1 MIVGARVA
9 PVFKIDTAKAHA
21 SISPR
26 SEKNAIVMAGAVC
39 FASWWVNLRFV
50 LLGTRQTEGKEGCKI
65 RRFFLFGHGS
75 TNYRYNIPS
84 LSLLT
89 LPSLYTRPF
98 LVFPSLRAFLT
109 TLSSASLQFPP
120 LSFLSIFT
128 LLMLL
133 VFPPVQG
140 SHLRSSPPSTSFQLL
155 SRRVSEEM
163 LLEGIRRGAHGSSP
177 VVALH

>member
-1 MIVGARVA
+1 MHRGGLTSDSFCSGRDKQRGKKGARFVDSSCL
-9 PVFKIDTAKAHA
+9 DT
-21 SISPR
+21 
-26 SEKNAIVMAGAVC
+26 V
-39 FASWWVNLRFV
+39 
-50 LLGTRQTEGKEGCKI
+50 RQITATI
-65 RRFFLFGHGS
+65 F
-75 TNYRYNIPS
+75 P

-89 LPSLYTRPF
+89 LPSLNTRPF

-140 SHLRSSPPSTSFQLL
+140 SHLRSSPSTSFQLL

>member
-50 LLGTRQTEGKEGCKI
+50 LLGTRQTERKEGCKI

-84 LSLLT
+84 LSSHPPFPEHSALPRFPQFTSFPYDPLL
-89 LPSLYTRPF
+89 R
-98 LVFPSLRAFLT
+98 
-109 TLSSASLQFPP
+109 
-120 LSFLSIFT
+120 
-128 LLMLL
+128 
-133 VFPPVQG
+133 FPPVP
-140 SHLRSSPPSTSFQLL
+140 SALFSFNLHAANAPRISSRPRIPPPVLAFNLVSTPL
-155 SRRVSEEM
+155 SSGFGGDAFRR
-163 LLEGIRRGAHGSSP
+163 H
-177 VVALH
+177 